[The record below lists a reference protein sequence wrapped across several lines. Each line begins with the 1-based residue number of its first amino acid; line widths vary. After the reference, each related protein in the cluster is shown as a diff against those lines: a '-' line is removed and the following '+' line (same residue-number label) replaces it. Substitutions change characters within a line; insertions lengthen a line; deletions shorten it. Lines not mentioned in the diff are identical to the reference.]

1 MLDRLRALLLLFA
14 NIHFFTTT
22 LEGRYCCHPH
32 FPGGNTDGN
41 PWGAVGSGSHP
52 RQSGSYLQHCITSCI
67 PWSKIQTHWQ
77 VLV

>member
-52 RQSGSYLQHCITSCI
+52 RQSGSYLQH
-67 PWSKIQTHWQ
+67 
-77 VLV
+77 